1 MVKIGG
7 EFLSILQNLSVNISS
22 LHLIFYSISS
32 GAILCALSSDIVMN
46 SILGIIAILVIAWL
60 LSTDRKNI
68 NLRTVSLAFVLQVTF
83 ALLVLYVPA
92 GKEALNSVTQAV
104 SNLINYGQEGIAFLF
119 GGLATGGFTF
129 AINVLCIIIF
139 FSALISGLYHIGL
152 MPKVINVIGGGLQRL
167 LSIGRA
173 ESLSATAN
181 IFVGMIEAP
190 LVVKPYLRHMSDSQF
205 FAVMTGG
212 LASVAGGTLVGYAS
226 LGVDLNFLIA
236 AAFMSAPAGLLMA
249 KILVPET
256 QQTSP
261 DMELENVDLPRA
273 TNVVEA
279 MADGAMSGL
288 KIAVAVGATLLAF
301 VSVIAMLNGI
311 LGWFGGLIGMELSFE
326 LVLGYL
332 FAPIAWLLGIP
343 WNEVITAGSL
353 IGTKV
358 VVNEFVAFIQLMEV
372 QDQLSEHSQAIV
384 IFALCGFANIST
396 MAMLIGGLGSLVPE
410 RRSFISKYGFKAIA
424 AGVLAN
430 LMSAAVAGVV
440 LGL

>member
-1 MVKIGG
+1 
-7 EFLSILQNLSVNISS
+7 
-22 LHLIFYSISS
+22 
-32 GAILCALSSDIVMN
+32 MN
-46 SILGIIAILVIAWL
+46 SILGIIAILALAWL
-60 LSTDRKNI
+60 LSTNRKNI
-68 NLRTVSLAFVLQVTF
+68 NLKTVSLAFALQITF

-92 GKEALNSVTQAV
+92 GKEVLNNVTGAV

-129 AINVLCIIIF
+129 AINVLGIIVF

-152 MPKVINVIGGGLQRL
+152 MPKVINVIGGGLQKL
-167 LSIGRA
+167 LGIGRA

-190 LVVKPYLRHMSDSQF
+190 LVVKPYLRQMTDSQF

-256 QQTSP
+256 EKIDAQVEM
-261 DMELENVDLPRA
+261 DNVDMPRA

-288 KIAVAVGATLLAF
+288 RIAVAVGATLLAF
-301 VSVIAMLNGI
+301 ISVIAMLNGM
-311 LGWFGGLIGMELSFE
+311 LGWIGGLVGMELSFE
-326 LVLGYL
+326 LILGYL
-332 FAPIAWLLGIP
+332 FAPVAWLLGVP
-343 WNEVITAGSL
+343 WNEAITAGSL
-353 IGTKV
+353 IGNKV

-372 QDQLSEHSQAIV
+372 KSQLSEHSQAIV
-384 IFALCGFANIST
+384 TFALCGFANIST

-410 RRSFISKYGFKAIA
+410 RRSFISQYGFRAIA
-424 AGVLAN
+424 AGVMAN
-430 LMSAAVAGVV
+430 LMSASIAGVI
-440 LGL
+440 LSL